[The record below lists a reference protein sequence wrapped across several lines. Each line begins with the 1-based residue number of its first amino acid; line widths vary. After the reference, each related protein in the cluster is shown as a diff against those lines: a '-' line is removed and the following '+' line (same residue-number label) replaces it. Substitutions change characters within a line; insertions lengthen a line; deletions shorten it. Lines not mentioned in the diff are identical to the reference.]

1 MKEPALHIVFG
12 AYGAKTLRKDIHVM
26 SRPDEVVSFD
36 DDLSYG
42 PIEPLDPL
50 ARWAWVRREFRPPPQ
65 DRARFVKTAAFWEA
79 PPPPPPPPPPHL
91 TPPHL
96 PHTP

>member
-12 AYGAKTLRKDIHVM
+12 AYGAKTLRKDIQDM
-26 SRPDEVVSFD
+26 GRPDEVVSFD

-50 ARWAWVRREFRPPPQ
+50 ARWAWVRREFCHPPP
-65 DRARFVKTAAFWEA
+65 DRARFVRTEAFWEA
-79 PPPPPPPPPPHL
+79 PLSPSRPRILSMTRPYCDE
-91 TPPHL
+91 
-96 PHTP
+96 